1 MHTILVKL
9 FIRDSEN
16 TKDIRVRTAYG
27 TLGSVTGIVVNLIL
41 AVAKYIAGVI
51 SGSISVTADAI
62 NNLSDA
68 GSSIV
73 SLFGVKL
80 SAKPAD
86 KGHPYGHGRIEY
98 ISASIVAFLV
108 LLMGVELLKSSIE
121 KIANPVPV
129 QFNWVSL
136 IILVL
141 SILAKLWLGL
151 FNKRL
156 GKKIKSAPVERDVHI
171 LAHGRRNRMKPPTMY
186 IPMPTAALCEAQR
199 RFTIQQCA
207 DMMLIAA
214 HEAFGFGPER
224 LRRLMETYQTVFDEY
239 ADMALE
245 DGQTDKDIEYTKGK
259 LDRALKSICG
269 DWFVPWEERY
279 G

>member
-1 MHTILVKL
+1 MHAILIKL

-27 TLGSVTGIVVNLIL
+27 TLGSVTGVVVNLIL

-73 SLFGVKL
+73 SFFGVKL

-108 LLMGVELLKSSIE
+108 LLMGVELFKSSID
-121 KIANPVPV
+121 KIINPVAV
-129 QFNWVSL
+129 EFNWISL
-136 IILVL
+136 IILVV
-141 SILAKLWLGL
+141 SILAK
-151 FNKRL
+151 
-156 GKKIKSAPVERDVHI
+156 
-171 LAHGRRNRMKPPTMY
+171 
-186 IPMPTAALCEAQR
+186 Q
-199 RFTIQQCA
+199 
-207 DMMLIAA
+207 
-214 HEAFGFGPER
+214 
-224 LRRLMETYQTVFDEY
+224 
-239 ADMALE
+239 
-245 DGQTDKDIEYTKGK
+245 K
-259 LDRALKSICG
+259 LHPHPL
-269 DWFVPWEERY
+269 
-279 G
+279 